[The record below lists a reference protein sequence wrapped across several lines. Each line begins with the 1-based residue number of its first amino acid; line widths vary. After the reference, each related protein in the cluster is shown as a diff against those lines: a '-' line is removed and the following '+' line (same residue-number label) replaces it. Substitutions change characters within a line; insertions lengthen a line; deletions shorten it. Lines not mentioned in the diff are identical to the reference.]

1 MDFNNLTRQHIFV
14 KILARILLC
23 IGFETCASG
32 NKLKET
38 DMNSLVLDLIL
49 TSLASLSLGV
59 LLIAGVSVLNR
70 T

>member
-1 MDFNNLTRQHIFV
+1 
-14 KILARILLC
+14 
-23 IGFETCASG
+23 
-32 NKLKET
+32 
-38 DMNSLVLDLIL
+38 MNSLVLDLIL